1 MKTQILSEINTSI
14 KNVQAVYD
22 NIKSFHEAGK
32 TPSANTIEWNKLH
45 RAFKKAQYKQGG
57 LSWQQLDNL
66 SGDEIIEI
74 VKAQKEYEN
83 FVKSTVA
90 SIQEIIK

>member
-1 MKTQILSEINTSI
+1 MKTQILSEINTAI
-14 KNVQAVYD
+14 KNVQTVYD

-32 TPSANTIEWNKLH
+32 TPNANTVEWNKLH
-45 RAFKKAQYKQGG
+45 RAFKKAQYKQAG

-66 SGDEIIEI
+66 SGEEIIEI
-74 VKAQKEYEN
+74 SKARKEYQN

-90 SIQEIIK
+90 SIQKIIP